1 MKHVIALFIALFA
14 VLRAYAY
21 LAIVAIAAPL
31 QIYARR
37 MLCLYEGPE
46 SLKEVMSAIEDK
58 FKAIGENVKK
68 VQDTA
73 MDALEK
79 VRQEGT
85 LTGELNKK
93 FTELGATSVELNAGL
108 KELKDRQ
115 LDLEQKLAK
124 KPFGGDANSIKS
136 PGQIV
141 VESAEFAAAQKSLN
155 KPSMDPVEVGSFRK
169 AAISGP
175 ANASTGTNNYLVE
188 VDRMPGIVMP
198 AQRRLTIRDLI
209 PSTTTNSN
217 MVEFAAESVFTNNAG
232 PQYDATSPTTGTE
245 GAVKNESGITFTL
258 TQRGIVTLA
267 HWIPASRQILADA
280 PRLAGYID
288 GRLRY
293 GLALEEED
301 ELLNSSGTSGELY
314 GLNNGATAF
323 TGGVTNQTALD
334 TLLKAIVQCSLSEY
348 DADGIV
354 LHPGDWR
361 DIILLKDTT
370 GRYLFSDPQSIATPR
385 LWGRPVVATQSQT
398 SGTFLVGAFAL
409 AAEIVDRDNATVR
422 IAEQHADF
430 FVRNMVAIL
439 AEERLALLIYR
450 SAALIK
456 GNVSYAG

>member
-1 MKHVIALFIALFA
+1 MKRLTDLFA
-14 VLRAYAY
+14 ALWAVTCAY
-21 LAIVAIAAPL
+21 LMLLVAAIAAPL
-31 QIYARR
+31 HVFARR
-37 MLCLYEGPE
+37 FWCLNEGPTDI
-46 SLKEVMSAIEDK
+46 KEVMTAIEQK
-58 FKAIGENVKK
+58 FAAIGDNIKK

-73 MDALEK
+73 MQALEK
-79 VRQEGT
+79 VRTEGT
-85 LTGELNKK
+85 LTAELNTK
-93 FTELGATSVELNAGL
+93 FTALGETSTKLNADL

-115 LDLEQKLAK
+115 LELEQKSVRRI
-124 KPFGGDANSIKS
+124 GSESSGEKS
-136 PGQIV
+136 PGQRV
-141 VESAEFAAAQKSLN
+141 VESAEYATAVKNLN
-155 KPSMDPVEVGSFRK
+155 KPNMDPVEVGSFHK

-175 ANASTGTNNYLVE
+175 GNASTGTNNYLVE
-188 VDRMPGIVMP
+188 VDRVPGIVMP
-198 AQRRLTIRDLI
+198 GLRRLTVRDLI
-209 PSTTTNSN
+209 PQTTTNSN
-217 MVEFAAESVFTNNAG
+217 MIEFAAENVFTNNAG

-258 TQRGIVTLA
+258 TQRAIVTLA

-314 GLNNGATAF
+314 GLLNGATAF

-370 GRYLFSDPQSIATPR
+370 GRYLFSDPQSITTPR
-385 LWGRPVVATQSQT
+385 VWGRPVVATQSMT
-398 SGTFLVGAFAL
+398 AGTFLVGAFSL
-409 AAEIVDRDNATVR
+409 AAEIVDRENATVR

-450 SAALIK
+450 AAALIK